1 MSLKGTSSQIQSNR
15 GEPLLGGHIQAT
27 ASLQGDSGT
36 GQKKG
41 NKCTWCSQ
49 VDNTSTDRAER
60 IIRVIKETNAE
71 KPRDE
76 EVLPLGDL
84 HTAAT
89 ECLESEGL

>member
-1 MSLKGTSSQIQSNR
+1 
-15 GEPLLGGHIQAT
+15 
-27 ASLQGDSGT
+27 
-36 GQKKG
+36 
-41 NKCTWCSQ
+41 